1 MARYRDMNISA
12 HVGIIPQE
20 GFTLET
26 WGDKG
31 SYHTRVTINSALPD
45 IAGGADL
52 AVGKKMFDFPAGA
65 IFVQRSSMAVA
76 LKQTDGAVTADTP
89 DVGIGTTIGSGVVAV
104 LGGTAGFENIITGQ
118 TMNDCNGTVENASV
132 DTQLVILSGDSH
144 SVYLN
149 AADGWAATGDD
160 GILLS
165 GTVDIFWQKVA

>member
-1 MARYRDMNISA
+1 MARYRDMNVSA
-12 HVGIIPQE
+12 HAGLLPQS
-20 GFTLET
+20 GFDLQT

-31 SYHTRVTINSALPD
+31 GYHTRVTINSALPD

-65 IFVQRSSMAVA
+65 IFVQRTSMAVA
-76 LKQTDGAVTADTP
+76 LKHTDTAVAADTP
-89 DVGIGTTIGSGVVAV
+89 DVGIGTTIASGAVAV
-104 LGGTAGFENIITGQ
+104 LGGTAGFENILTGQ
-118 TMNDCNGTVENASV
+118 TQNDCNGTVETKSV
-132 DTQLVILSGDSH
+132 DTQLVIESADSH

-160 GILLS
+160 GILIS